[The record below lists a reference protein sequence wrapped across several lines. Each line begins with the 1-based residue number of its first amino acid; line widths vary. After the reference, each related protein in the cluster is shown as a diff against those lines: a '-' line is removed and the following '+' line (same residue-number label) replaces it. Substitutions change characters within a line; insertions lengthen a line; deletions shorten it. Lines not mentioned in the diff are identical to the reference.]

1 MSFSRFERTPVNLS
15 HNDGIGL
22 HHRHLRLK
30 LAAHALLVGL
40 IIITRTRVI
49 PTGITVYGIAEVV
62 LGVNDWIL
70 GIIVIP
76 RLPSRTGHPDYTLES
91 IFTDNVNYR
100 LEIITK
106 CHRTVLAAFAV
117 IYVNRFV
124 GKLDAHFASIII
136 KVISD

>member
-1 MSFSRFERTPVNLS
+1 M
-15 HNDGIGL
+15 
-22 HHRHLRLK
+22 
-30 LAAHALLVGL
+30 
-40 IIITRTRVI
+40 
-49 PTGITVYGIAEVV
+49 YGIAEVV

-106 CHRTVLAAFAV
+106 CHRTVLDAFAV

-124 GKLDAHFASIII
+124 GKLDAHLACIII
-136 KVISD
+136 KECSERGDCTPYGLEIFLICITHLNVVRTYARRTDNNI